1 VSELRITGLTKA
13 FDGHLALDD
22 MTLEARDGEL
32 LTLLG
37 PSGCGKSTTLWS
49 IAGLHRPDAG
59 TIAVGDRVVFDEAT
73 GTNVPPEA
81 RECGVVFQSYA
92 IWPHMTVAENVGYPL
107 RLRRI
112 RGRARDQ
119 RVHEVL
125 ELVELA
131 DLSKRYPH
139 QLSGGQ
145 QQRVAL
151 ARALSHPP
159 RLLLLDEPFSNLD
172 AKLRERARV
181 WLRALQQEV
190 GVTTV
195 FVTHDQDEAL
205 SLSDRVAVMSDGV
218 VHQVGPPEEVYDRPA
233 DLFVADFV
241 GTANLLDATVV
252 DRPGDGHVDVL
263 VAGLAAPLRAATS
276 SSPSSGRLT
285 GDVTIA
291 VRPEA
296 IVVRG
301 PGAVDDGDTTFV
313 PVLDRAYLGDHHRYR
328 VRLGDAVVLVQTT
341 HAVAEDGRLPIHIPP
356 DRARA
361 YPRADTRQEPSDG

>member
-1 VSELRITGLTKA
+1 VSDLRISGLTKRFEA
-13 FDGHLALDD
+13 HTALDD
-22 MTLEARDGEL
+22 VALDARDGEL

-49 IAGLHRPDAG
+49 IAGLHQPDAG
-59 TIAVGDRVVFDEAT
+59 VIEIGGATVFDSAA
-73 GTNVPPEA
+73 GVFVPPER

-92 IWPHMTVAENVGYPL
+92 VWPHMTVAGNVGYPL
-107 RLRRI
+107 GLRRI
-112 RGRARDQ
+112 KGKARQ
-119 RVHEVL
+119 ARVQEVL

-131 DLSKRYPH
+131 HLADRYPH

-151 ARALSHPP
+151 GRALAHPP

-172 AKLRERARV
+172 AKLRERARD
-181 WLRALQQEV
+181 WLRTLQREV

-205 SLSDRVAVMSDGV
+205 SLSDRIAVMADGV
-218 VHQVGPPEEVYDRPA
+218 VHQVGTPEDVYDRPA

-241 GTANLLDATVV
+241 GTANLLAGTVV
-252 DRPGDGHVDVL
+252 RDGSGGYGGGDGDGVEVR
-263 VAGLAAPLRAATS
+263 VEGLAATLHAAKAVPGPLAGA
-276 SSPSSGRLT
+276 
-285 GDVTIA
+285 VTVA

-301 PGAVDDGDTTFV
+301 SGDAGERLEV
-313 PVLDRAYLGDHHRYR
+313 ADRSFLGDHHRYR
-328 VRLGDAVVLVQTT
+328 VRVGGSLVTVQTT
-341 HAVAEDGRLPIHIPP
+341 GRVPDDARLTIEIPP
-356 DRARA
+356 GSARA
-361 YPRADTRQEPSDG
+361 YPSQEHLDG